1 MSSERCSHWSPALL
15 MSSSSLVA
23 NLSTALQTEIRE
35 KLATMY
41 DVKNLDCISVFGFRT
56 QVRTPPLLP
65 VFSVVL
71 ISG

>member
-1 MSSERCSHWSPALL
+1 M
-15 MSSSSLVA
+15 A

-56 QVRTPPLLP
+56 QVRTPPLLS
-65 VFSVVL
+65 VFSAVL